1 MALVPYKTARKTI
14 SSFSRH
20 PEKII
25 FLKNLRWNMIFL
37 VLSGKMTFLF
47 PENIILHLKWKMKD
61 DLSQKKIHGNI
72 IFSSSFLKRW
82 SFQKEPGRDMAFFVL
97 SGKVVFFSQEKKK
110 NRKLNISGWS
120 LASSSIHLVGDFL
133 QWIIFNHLYHSTLR
147 RCVWRC
153 AWAPIKEITCPLG
166 DGLYIQNCKSGSKNF
181 LVQR

>member
-1 MALVPYKTARKTI
+1 MENERW
-14 SSFSRH
+14 SFS
-20 PEKII
+20 
-25 FLKNLRWNMIFL
+25 
-37 VLSGKMTFLF
+37 
-47 PENIILHLKWKMKD
+47 
-61 DLSQKKIHGNI
+61 KKIHGNI

-82 SFQKEPGRDMAFFVL
+82 SFQKEPSRDMAFFVL

-120 LASSSIHLVGDFL
+120 LASSSIYLVGDFL